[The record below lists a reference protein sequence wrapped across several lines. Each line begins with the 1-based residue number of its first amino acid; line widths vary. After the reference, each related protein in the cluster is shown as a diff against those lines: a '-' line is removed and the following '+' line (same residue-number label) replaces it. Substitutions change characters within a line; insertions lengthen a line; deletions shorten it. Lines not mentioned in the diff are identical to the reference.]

1 MLYKPVEYMKKCIV
15 CVTVVML
22 IILCGCNKQ
31 KATDIVI
38 DNSRYSQTTKADNP
52 YKDQQ
57 SETNIY
63 FPLLCNLTFFS
74 ICHNHKYSSVMAVPK
89 KLMKMKTLPKR
100 RISKSPRLF
109 ETITLEIQRHGTE

>member
-1 MLYKPVEYMKKCIV
+1 MPAALGLHWTRGPISGLSTRK
-15 CVTVVML
+15 
-22 IILCGCNKQ
+22 
-31 KATDIVI
+31 
-38 DNSRYSQTTKADNP
+38 S
-52 YKDQQ
+52 KDQQ